1 MAAPAGSYAA
11 SALAKPPKAKST
23 GPSKLSRFTKT
34 GAASVLVQG
43 ASERFIIVGGVIILA
58 VGITNAWVNNKP
70 IGKVALGGIGVVL
83 ILSLLSAFGVAAT
96 ALANGLM
103 VLAVVAVLMVELP
116 GLLSKLGIA

>member
-1 MAAPAGSYAA
+1 MPK
-11 SALAKPPKAKST
+11 LANI
-23 GPSKLSRFTKT
+23 TKT
-34 GAASVLVQG
+34 GAASVIVQG
-43 ASERFIIVGGVIILA
+43 ASERFIIVGGAIILA
-58 VGITNAWVNNKP
+58 VGIANAWLNNKP

-116 GLLSKLGIA
+116 GLLSKLKIA

>member
-1 MAAPAGSYAA
+1 MA
-11 SALAKPPKAKST
+11 
-23 GPSKLSRFTKT
+23 KLSEVSKT
-34 GAASVLVQG
+34 GAASVLVRG